1 MENVVQIHGVNTKAI
16 CEQLLGHPLGLKIT
30 LFGNFYV
37 EKVGVILCF
46 SC

>member
-1 MENVVQIHGVNTKAI
+1 MENVVQIHGVSTKAI
-16 CEQLLGHPLGLKIT
+16 WEQLLGHPLKLMNT

-37 EKVGVILCF
+37 EEVGVILCF